1 MQILFF
7 CYQNS
12 AFMSHE
18 SSQTYVS
25 YDSTDNNEKTSEDVK
40 KAAVIQV
47 VLSHS
52 MKLNTEHKFVFE
64 DTDSSLHD
72 LFIIM
77 RKINHVESLCEGSA
91 WLNMAIAVESAVNS
105 LLKNDTV
112 ANGYMCEPV
121 PSAARILT
129 ISIYV
134 ESGGIMK
141 LENHEHALVYKG
153 LADYRNIIQTEV
165 SGDHIERVPNGE
177 EDCGEL
183 LMMSESIT
191 LPVRVPSDLHSISVR
206 QNARSAAKR
215 RPRLL
220 ARQGYYVRA

>member
-1 MQILFF
+1 
-7 CYQNS
+7 
-12 AFMSHE
+12 MSHE

-40 KAAVIQV
+40 KAAVIQ
-47 VLSHS
+47 
-52 MKLNTEHKFVFE
+52 
-64 DTDSSLHD
+64 
-72 LFIIM
+72 
-77 RKINHVESLCEGSA
+77 
-91 WLNMAIAVESAVNS
+91 
-105 LLKNDTV
+105 
-112 ANGYMCEPV
+112 
-121 PSAARILT
+121 ILT

>member
-52 MKLNTEHKFVFE
+52 MKLNTEQL
-64 DTDSSLHD
+64 S
-72 LFIIM
+72 M
-77 RKINHVESLCEGSA
+77 
-91 WLNMAIAVESAVNS
+91 
-105 LLKNDTV
+105 
-112 ANGYMCEPV
+112 
-121 PSAARILT
+121 ILT

>member
-47 VLSHS
+47 VLPHS

-91 WLNMAIAVESAVNS
+91 CDAGITAVHLMWQLVTTNPQLNMAIAVESAVNS

-112 ANGYMCEPV
+112 ANGYMCEP
-121 PSAARILT
+121 ILT

-165 SGDHIERVPNGE
+165 SGDHIKRVSNGE
-177 EDCGEL
+177 EDRGEL
-183 LMMSESIT
+183 LMMNKMRDQLRSVVHDFLHDRVTMSE
-191 LPVRVPSDLHSISVR
+191 LEF
-206 QNARSAAKR
+206 Q
-215 RPRLL
+215 PR
-220 ARQGYYVRA
+220 